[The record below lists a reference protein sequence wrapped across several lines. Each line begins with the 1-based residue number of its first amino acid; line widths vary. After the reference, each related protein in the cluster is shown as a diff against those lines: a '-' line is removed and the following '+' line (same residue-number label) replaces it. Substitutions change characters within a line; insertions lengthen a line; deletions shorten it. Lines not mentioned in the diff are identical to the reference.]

1 MFTSV
6 KMDKKLFIYRMD
18 YYLVIS
24 SPKGKVQL
32 HTTVLR
38 Y

>member
-18 YYLVIS
+18 LVIS